1 MDNQQK
7 PKLTPEQ
14 KLANLNQRLAELI
27 EKKKKL
33 ETTIKDNARKER
45 TKHLIEIGA
54 AVEAYAGTI
63 TDLVALKQYL
73 EKYGA
78 NIAKTQNHNS

>member
-1 MDNQQK
+1 MDDK

-14 KLANLNQRLAELI
+14 RLANLTQQI
-27 EKKKKL
+27 ENLKERKKKL
-33 ETTIKDNARKER
+33 ESTIKDNARKER

-54 AVEAYAGTI
+54 TVEAYAGKI
-63 TDLVALKQYL
+63 TDLNALKQYL

-78 NIAKTQNHNS
+78 NIAKTQTH